1 MRRSMSLL
9 LIAIFAGVTPAHALP
24 GNQIPDDVKV
34 RCKADYAKL
43 CSNVMPGGGRILACF
58 QAHMDEV
65 SPDCRDALS
74 KIKN

>member
-1 MRRSMSLL
+1 MRRSIRLL
-9 LIAIFAGVTPAHALP
+9 LIALFAGVAPAQAWP
-24 GNQIPDDVKV
+24 GNQIPDDVKE

-58 QAHMDEV
+58 QAHKDEV